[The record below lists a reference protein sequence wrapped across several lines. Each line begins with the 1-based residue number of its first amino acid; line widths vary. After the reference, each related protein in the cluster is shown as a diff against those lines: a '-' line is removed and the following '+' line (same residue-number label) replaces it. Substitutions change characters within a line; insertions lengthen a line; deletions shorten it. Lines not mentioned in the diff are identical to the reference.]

1 MAVFHYTG
9 VKSDSTVVR
18 GTVSAD
24 TPRQAR
30 DQLRGEGVRVKKVRE
45 ANTASTTKKATFSL
59 PLRSVSGS
67 MGNCD
72 P

>member
-9 VKSDSTVVR
+9 VKPDSTVVR

-30 DQLRGEGVRVKKVRE
+30 DQLRGEGIRVKQIGE
-45 ANTASTTKKATFSL
+45 ASTTSTNKNVSL
-59 PLRSVSGS
+59 A
-67 MGNCD
+67 
-72 P
+72 